1 MKLESSSI
9 CKMKSILISGGA
21 GFIGSEFVRHLS
33 KKEMYK
39 RIFVVDKLTYAGD
52 TNRILKEID
61 SGVCEFIKADV
72 NDTEKYAKALSECQE
87 VVHFAAESHVDNSI
101 KNGLPFIESN
111 ILGTFNFL
119 EAIRNYNDIRTVI
132 VSTDEVYGS
141 LENGEA
147 DETYRINASSI
158 YSASKASSDL
168 IALANYYT
176 HKQNLSITRC
186 CNNYG
191 PHQNHE
197 KLIPLVINR
206 ALRNLPVPVYGNGQN
221 VREWIHVSDHVS
233 AILSVMRNGKPGEIY
248 NIGTGQ
254 RISNIEI
261 VNLILSILGK
271 PKSLIEFVND
281 RKGHDFRYSIASSKI
296 SKELEWQPQIDFETG
311 LRTTVE
317 WYENA

>member
-1 MKLESSSI
+1 
-9 CKMKSILISGGA
+9 MKSILISGGA
-21 GFIGSEFVRHLS
+21 GFIGSEFVRQVS
-33 KKEMYK
+33 KKGTYK

-52 TNRILKEID
+52 TNRILKEIE

-72 NDTEKYAKALSECQE
+72 NDTEKYARALSECQE

-101 KNGLPFIESN
+101 RNGLPFIESN
-111 ILGTFNFL
+111 ILGSFNIL
-119 EAIRNYNDIRTVI
+119 EAARNYNDIRTVV

-147 DETYRINASSI
+147 DENYRINASSI
-158 YSASKASSDL
+158 YSASKAASDL
-168 IALANYYT
+168 IALANYHT

-186 CNNYG
+186 TNNYG
-191 PHQNHE
+191 PFQDHE

-206 ALRNLPVPVYGNGQN
+206 AIQNLPVPVYGNGQN
-221 VREWIHVSDHVS
+221 VREWIHVSDHAS
-233 AILSVMRNGKPGEIY
+233 AIFSVMRHGKPGEIY
-248 NIGTGQ
+248 NIGTGH

-261 VNLILSILGK
+261 VNLILSILRK

-281 RKGHDFRYSIASSKI
+281 RKGHDFRYAIASSKI
-296 SKELEWQPQIDFETG
+296 SRELEWQPQIDFETG
-311 LRTTVE
+311 LRTTIE

>member
-1 MKLESSSI
+1 
-9 CKMKSILISGGA
+9 MKSILISGGA

-52 TNRILKEID
+52 ANRILKEIA

-101 KNGLPFIESN
+101 KNGLPFIQSN
-111 ILGTFNFL
+111 ILGTFNIL
-119 EAIRNYNDIRTVI
+119 EAVRNYNDIRTVI

-168 IALANYYT
+168 IALANYHT

-191 PHQNHE
+191 PHQDHE

-206 ALRNLPVPVYGNGQN
+206 ALNNLPVPVYGSGQN

-271 PKSLIEFVND
+271 PKSLIEFVDD
-281 RKGHDFRYSIASSKI
+281 RKGHDFRYSVASSKI
-296 SKELEWQPQIDFETG
+296 SRELKWQPQIDFETG

>member
-1 MKLESSSI
+1 MNLESSI
-9 CKMKSILISGGA
+9 YKMKSILISGGA
-21 GFIGSEFVRHLS
+21 GFIGSEFVRQLS
-33 KKEMYK
+33 KNGEYK

-52 TNRILKEID
+52 TNRIQEAID

-72 NDTEKYAKALSECQE
+72 NDTDGYSKALSECQE

-101 KNGLPFIESN
+101 RNGLPFIESN
-111 ILGTFNFL
+111 ILGTYNIL
-119 EAIRNYNDIRTVI
+119 EAARKHREIRTVV

-141 LENGEA
+141 IESGEA
-147 DETYRINASSI
+147 DENYRINASSI

-168 IALANYYT
+168 IALANYHT

-191 PHQNHE
+191 PFQDHE

-206 ALRNLPVPVYGNGQN
+206 AIQNLPVPVYGNGQN
-221 VREWIHVSDHVS
+221 VREWIHVWDHAN
-233 AILSVMRNGKPGEIY
+233 AISSVLGNGKPGEIY

-271 PKSLIEFVND
+271 PKSLIEFVSD
-281 RKGHDFRYSIASSKI
+281 RKGHDFRYSIGSSKI
-296 SKELEWQPQIDFETG
+296 SRELEWQPQIDFETG